1 MGAQVRPADLPT
13 GYACGTN
20 AAYVNG
26 CHCDRCKAAHREQ
39 ARDRQRRVEE
49 AAAEVQPNP
58 EVPRKVIVKAGV
70 EHLVRACPGCNGKPC
85 VKGGAWLRVGEVCRA
100 CVDRAVVWNGLV
112 DAGPARAHLL
122 ALSEQQVGKRAV
134 SAACDVA
141 LSVLDLIRRG
151 TKTQIRAQTERRIL
165 AVDAS
170 AISDGARVPAK
181 PVRKLLRRLQR
192 EEDMTKGAIALR
204 LGSKVPAL
212 QVGNTRWVTARTAA
226 KVAKLVRAELGD
238 GEQEPVQR
246 GLTPDAVRRLV
257 EAAEEGVEMGDLVE
271 RFGLSAEAI
280 SQRLRRARRE
290 EAA

>member
-112 DAGPARAHLL
+112 DAGPARAHMRPWRAHRDARPCAPEL
-122 ALSEQQVGKRAV
+122 AAPV
-134 SAACDVA
+134 AALPGGPA
-141 LSVLDLIRRG
+141 PAGPAPRNGEGG
-151 TKTQIRAQTERRIL
+151 TGGGR
-165 AVDAS
+165 
-170 AISDGARVPAK
+170 
-181 PVRKLLRRLQR
+181 
-192 EEDMTKGAIALR
+192 
-204 LGSKVPAL
+204 
-212 QVGNTRWVTARTAA
+212 
-226 KVAKLVRAELGD
+226 
-238 GEQEPVQR
+238 
-246 GLTPDAVRRLV
+246 
-257 EAAEEGVEMGDLVE
+257 
-271 RFGLSAEAI
+271 
-280 SQRLRRARRE
+280 
-290 EAA
+290 